1 MKWLICPE
9 SPSANEEEDT
19 PDSPPF
25 IIENDDKCLIYVP
38 DQVVEDLVNNLINFL
53 DTCDQ
58 QKITVELKIALQEL
72 SLNNPAPVAK
82 ITYEANNNF
91 VDLSIDS

>member
-1 MKWLICPE
+1 MMTNVL
-9 SPSANEEEDT
+9 S
-19 PDSPPF
+19 
-25 IIENDDKCLIYVP
+25 YVL
-38 DQVVEDLVNNLINFL
+38 DQVAEDLVNNLISFL

-58 QKITVELKIALQEL
+58 QKIPVELKIALQED
-72 SLNNPAPVAK
+72 SLNNPAPVPK